1 MHLKPKLKVYFNSDL
16 KNPVK
21 TTPILQVYLWSLGGQ
36 GNLDMEYGM
45 WGVI

>member
-1 MHLKPKLKVYFNSDL
+1 MYFKPTLKVSINSDRN
-16 KNPVK
+16 NPVK
-21 TTPILQVYLWSLGGQ
+21 TTPILQVYLWSLGGH